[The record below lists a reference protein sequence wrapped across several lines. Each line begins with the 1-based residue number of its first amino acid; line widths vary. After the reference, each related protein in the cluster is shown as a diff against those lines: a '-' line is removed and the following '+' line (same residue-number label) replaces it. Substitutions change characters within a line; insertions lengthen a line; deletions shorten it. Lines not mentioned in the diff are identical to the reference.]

1 MNNNLL
7 KFPAIRMAF
16 KQTTD
21 ALDNLAEEATRCNN
35 NEVAEAYRNAFALV
49 REGIKQA
56 ENLGESKLQK
66 QIVDVMDKVL
76 AARHKDLQSQAER
89 TRQLVERRYEAC
101 STDLAT
107 ELINN
112 LKELKVSKETLN
124 DNVTE
129 LYEAAAY
136 HVSKYYEEKGI
147 DV

>member
-1 MNNNLL
+1 MTNNLL
-7 KFPAIRMAF
+7 KFPSVRMAF

-21 ALDNLAEEATRCNN
+21 MLDSLAQEATRNN
-35 NEVAEAYRNAFALV
+35 DNDVAEAYRNAFGLV
-49 REGIKQA
+49 RKGIKQA

-66 QIVDVMDKVL
+66 QIVEVMDKVL

-107 ELINN
+107 DLINR
-112 LKELKVSKETLN
+112 LKAAKVSKETLN
-124 DNVTE
+124 QNLTE

>member
-7 KFPAIRMAF
+7 KFPSIRIAF

-21 ALDNLAEEATRCNN
+21 ALDNLAQEAVKINN
-35 NEVAEAYRNAFALV
+35 AAVAEAYRNAFSLV

-66 QIVDVMDKVL
+66 QIVNVMDEVL
-76 AARHKDLQSQAER
+76 SARHKDLQSQAER

-107 ELINN
+107 ELINK

-124 DNVTE
+124 ESITE

>member
-7 KFPAIRMAF
+7 KFPSIRIAF

-21 ALDNLAEEATRCNN
+21 ALDNLAQEAVKINN
-35 NEVAEAYRNAFALV
+35 AAVAEAYRNAFSLV

-66 QIVDVMDKVL
+66 QIVDTMEELLKSKHL
-76 AARHKDLQSQAER
+76 SLQNHAER
-89 TRQLVERRYEAC
+89 TRQLVERRFEAAC
-101 STDLAT
+101 TDLSTDL
-107 ELINN
+107 INR
-112 LKELKVSKETLN
+112 LKEAKVSRETLN
-124 DNVTE
+124 ENLTD

-147 DV
+147 DT